1 MHPKNISIED
11 FQYDLPNEKIAYQP
25 LEQRDASKLLVNKKG
40 KWTVHQYKDLHHHLP
55 PSSLVVFN
63 NTKVVAA
70 RLLFY
75 KSTGAKIEIFCLEP
89 SAAIDISSAMQQ
101 KGKVEWNCFIG
112 GVSKWNEGI
121 TLEKIIERDNDSNIT
136 IKANLVSKNK
146 NNYTV
151 SLEWDDTNLSFAEVL
166 HFAGKIPLPPY
177 IKREATKDDEDRY
190 QTVFAKQEGSVAAP
204 TAGLH
209 FTNEVLSNL
218 ANSNISVEYL
228 TLHVGAGTFLPVKS
242 STLEGHEMHAEFIEV
257 NIDTIQKVLDNIE
270 SHITAVGTT
279 SLRTLESLY
288 WLGAKSILYP
298 HLATNELIVQ
308 QWDAY
313 ELPVSKITATEALQQ
328 LINLLTKE
336 NRETLVTKTQLLI
349 TPGYQFRIIKGLVT
363 NFHQPQSTLLLLIA
377 AFIGP
382 EWKSMYEFAMQ
393 NDFRFLSYGDGCYL
407 EP

>member
-257 NIDTIQKVLDNIE
+257 NIDTIQKVLDNID

-336 NRETLVTKTQLLI
+336 NRDTLVTKTQLLI

>member
-336 NRETLVTKTQLLI
+336 NRVTLVTKTQLLI